1 LNSIYQMKS
10 FDTKIDRFG
19 AGTDA
24 DDIFLSLLLK
34 SSNLSLLSQTKN

>member
-1 LNSIYQMKS
+1 MKS

-19 AGTDA
+19 AGIDA